1 MSMREE
7 NAAGGWTDADIRFM
21 QLALSL
27 ADRAKGTTFP
37 NPAVGAVVVNNGVV
51 VGEGA
56 TSPCGGPHA
65 ERHALELAGKNA
77 RGATLY
83 VTLEPCCHFGRTA
96 PCTGAIID
104 AGIRTVVAS
113 VRDPNPLV
121 NGKGTALLAKAG
133 INIRTGLLEHDAR
146 RLNEDFF
153 FWVTHRRP
161 WVSVKLA
168 MTLDAR
174 IADAAG
180 DSRWITSV
188 QSRAFVHDLRRK
200 HAAIGVGRL
209 TLEKDNPRLTVRHGK
224 TGNPAR
230 IVFSSK
236 ASAPPNSYFVRTAG
250 KKFRSIL
257 VVRGGRKRS
266 RRMLDNGVEVWR
278 TAASDWKGSL
288 RGFLK
293 TAYEENIPSVLIEGG
308 GRLAAAFV
316 ESGFAN
322 RVYLMYANRILG
334 GGAAGLAFEKP
345 LALSR
350 CIYLDKM
357 EISRF
362 GGDVMI
368 TGVPA
373 RR

>member
-1 MSMREE
+1 MR
-7 NAAGGWTDADIRFM
+7 NQKAPVGWSDADIGFM

-27 ADRAKGTTFP
+27 ADKAKGETFP
-37 NPAVGAVVVNNGVV
+37 NPAVGAVVVKKGTV
-51 VGEGA
+51 VGKGA

-65 ERHALELAGKNA
+65 ERNALAQAGQKA
-77 RGATLY
+77 RGATMY

-96 PCTGAIID
+96 PCTTAIID
-104 AGIRTVVAS
+104 AGIRRVVAS
-113 VRDPNPLV
+113 VRDSNPLV
-121 NGKGTALLAKAG
+121 NGKGMALLAHAG
-133 INIRTGLLEHDAR
+133 ISVCTGLLEREAQ

-168 MTLDAR
+168 MTLDGR
-174 IADAAG
+174 IADTNG

-188 QSRAFVHDLRRK
+188 RSREFVHDLRRK
-200 HAAIGVGRL
+200 HAAIGIGRV

-230 IVFSSK
+230 IVFSSR
-236 ASAPPNSYFVRTAG
+236 ASVPPNSYFVRTAG
-250 KKFRSIL
+250 KKSRSIL
-257 VVRGGRKRS
+257 VVRGGRNRS
-266 RRMLDNGVEVWR
+266 RHMLDNGVEIWR
-278 TAASDWKGSL
+278 TAAADGKGSL

-293 TAYEENIPSVLIEGG
+293 IAYEENIPSVLIEGG
-308 GRLAAAFV
+308 GRLASAFV
-316 ESGFAN
+316 ESGLAN
-322 RVYLMYANRILG
+322 RVYLMFANKILG
-334 GGAAGLAFEKP
+334 SGAEGLAFERP

-350 CIYLDKM
+350 CICLDKM
-357 EISRF
+357 EISTF
-362 GGDVMI
+362 GGDVVI